1 MKRPDKSIA
10 NYTLRSKDI
19 PLISF
24 SLLEDDIEFF
34 GVNKKR
40 YSIQINKIYN
50 ENHKLFPKNMLD
62 EITDEK
68 LLNWI
73 DGRKVPKNRRF
84 VEKILFA
91 FD

>member
-50 ENHKLFPKNMLD
+50 ENHKLFPKNML
-62 EITDEK
+62 K
-68 LLNWI
+68 WNL
-73 DGRKVPKNRRF
+73 
-84 VEKILFA
+84 
-91 FD
+91 